1 MAASR
6 AYLPGGRMGLGLSAL
21 ATERARI
28 ADVFSDAGAERVEPA
43 ALQPAELLLN
53 LYGEDIRGRAYITED
68 PVDGALVLRPEFT
81 VPVALLHRA
90 GGNGAARYAYSG
102 PVWRRQAPGSARPTE
117 YLQAGIESFGDSDP
131 TAADADM
138 FVLIRRAL
146 GDAVPLRAMTG
157 DLSIAL
163 AAIRGLG
170 APDRWVAALHRH
182 IWRPARFRA
191 VLEGYGPDRP
201 TPTKSRAALLAAA
214 AQGPD
219 ALDAFIAAAAPEAGL
234 RARTEIA
241 GRATALAEDASS
253 APLPREQIA
262 FVEAALDVKGPSAA
276 ALASLRAL
284 AADAPAAA
292 AAAMGPVLDRMEARL
307 AALSARGVD
316 AEALPFDAS
325 FGRALEYY
333 DGFTFEF
340 CAPGAPHLPPLG
352 GGGRYDAL
360 TARLGLAGP
369 DGGAVPG
376 IGGVVRPEAMLAAAA
391 HGAAS

>member
-6 AYLPGGRMGLGLSAL
+6 AYLPGGRMGAGLSAL
-21 ATERARI
+21 AAERARI
-28 ADVFSDAGAERVEPA
+28 ADVFAAAGAERVEPA

-81 VPVALLHRA
+81 VPVALLHLS
-90 GGNGAARYAYSG
+90 GGDGPARYAYSG

-117 YLQAGIESFGDSDP
+117 YLQAGIESFGDADR

-138 FVLIRRAL
+138 FVLIRSAL

-170 APDRWVAALHRH
+170 APGRWVAALRRH

-201 TPTKSRAALLAAA
+201 APSESRAALLAAVA
-214 AQGPD
+214 AGPE
-219 ALDAFIAAAAPEAGL
+219 ALDAHIAAAAPELGMRS
-234 RARTEIA
+234 RAEIA
-241 GRATALAEDASS
+241 ARAVALAEDAAS
-253 APLPREQIA
+253 APLPLEQIA
-262 FVEAALDVKGPSAA
+262 FVEAALDVKGPSGA
-276 ALASLRAL
+276 ALAALRAL

-292 AAAMGPVLDRMEARL
+292 AAAMGPVLDRMERRL
-307 AALSARGVD
+307 DALSDRGVD
-316 AEALPFDAS
+316 AGALPFDAS

-369 DGGAVPG
+369 DGAGIPG
-376 IGGVVRPEAMLAAAA
+376 IGGVVRPEAMLAARD
-391 HGAAS
+391 AS

>member
-1 MAASR
+1 MG
-6 AYLPGGRMGLGLSAL
+6 PGLTAL
-21 ATERARI
+21 AEERARI
-28 ADVFSDAGAERVEPA
+28 AAVFARAGAERVEPA

-53 LYGEDIRGRAYITED
+53 LYGEDIRGRAFITED

-81 VPVALLHRA
+81 VPVALLHRGA
-90 GGNGAARYAYSG
+90 GVGPARYAYSG

-117 YLQAGIESFGDSDP
+117 YLQAGIESFGDADRI
-131 TAADADM
+131 AADADM
-138 FVLIRRAL
+138 FVLIRDAL

-163 AAIRGLG
+163 AAIDGLG
-170 APDRWVAALHRH
+170 APDRWVAALRRH

-201 TPTKSRAALLAAA
+201 ALSDSRAALLAVVAA
-214 AQGPD
+214 GPD

-234 RARTEIA
+234 RTRAEIA
-241 GRATALAEDASS
+241 GRAAALAEDAAA
-253 APLPREQIA
+253 APLPRAEIA
-262 FVEAALDVKGPSAA
+262 FVEAALEVKGPSGA
-276 ALASLRAL
+276 ALAALRAL

-292 AAAMGPVLDRMEARL
+292 AAAMGPVLDRMERRL
-307 AALSARGVD
+307 TALADRGVD
-316 AEALPFDAS
+316 AGALPFDAS

-360 TARLGLAGP
+360 TARLGLSGP
-369 DGGAVPG
+369 GGAALPG
-376 IGGVVRPEAMLAAAA
+376 IGGVVRPEAMLAAKD
-391 HGAAS
+391 AS